1 MDATGIFLGRPDERR
16 TRARR
21 TACLTVTV
29 STYERWGGDCRQHA
43 CFRWQAVR
51 LPESNLGF
59 INPAVPGFFVYKRT
73 VEHENRIA
81 RRGRIEQESRR
92 ESEGLKERVRNP
104 ILVQGDGSAEPK
116 ISYSV
121 FLLRTLS

>member
-43 CFRWQAVR
+43 CFRWPAVR
-51 LPESNLGF
+51 LPESSLGF
-59 INPAVPGFFVYKRT
+59 INPAVPGFFVLDEKLNKRNGVT
-73 VEHENRIA
+73 EDDVLTGVEGVE
-81 RRGRIEQESRR
+81 
-92 ESEGLKERVRNP
+92 
-104 ILVQGDGSAEPK
+104 
-116 ISYSV
+116 
-121 FLLRTLS
+121 

>member
-43 CFRWQAVR
+43 CFRWPAVR
-51 LPESNLGF
+51 LQESNLGF
-59 INPAVPGFFVYKRT
+59 INPAVPGFFYSLTYGETEHRVSRVTEGNREDRKTKAVLSSDNFVWYRT
-73 VEHENRIA
+73 T
-81 RRGRIEQESRR
+81 S
-92 ESEGLKERVRNP
+92 
-104 ILVQGDGSAEPK
+104 
-116 ISYSV
+116 
-121 FLLRTLS
+121 LLRRCEARSDAAIS